1 MVPEKGGKGGVY
13 YLQDKNGRRRFVLK
27 PLDESNLAVNNGK
40 KNGSICFESGEGA
53 PANGVHIYESVQNA
67 ELAYKVAEFLGFS
80 EITPESEVMILEDD
94 RFHDNLH
101 HLLGEKTPKEK
112 VVLVQRYVEGCW
124 DIGTLLCDK
133 TKMQEE
139 EIKNLMKNEEG
150 IKKLES
156 LKEEYMPKDFDQ
168 DLYEKLAIF
177 LIVIGE
183 KDGNAGNF
191 IANKEEPK
199 KGEKRTIVKIDN
211 SACFAENNEDIAT
224 GLEWFTHNYEQQLSE
239 KTKDLIKNLATKE
252 SVEQIKKMMES
263 RGKSAESIKA
273 FEKRIENLEF
283 NSLMCDTPADFD
295 LVFTD

>member
-1 MVPEKGGKGGVY
+1 
-13 YLQDKNGRRRFVLK
+13 
-27 PLDESNLAVNNGK
+27 
-40 KNGSICFESGEGA
+40 
-53 PANGVHIYESVQNA
+53 
-67 ELAYKVAEFLGFS
+67 
-80 EITPESEVMILEDD
+80 MILEDD